1 MITSLEELVEY
12 INGDDYNKL
21 VVEEAIDRNGWIDTS
36 GRSDYDVCQF
46 GNRKVVL
53 DENTAE
59 AKIVYIDTMYLIGK
73 AVALIESTCEGDKG
87 FPNSF
92 VSVCAPPKKS
102 QSFIYWCREALRK
115 GCEDLCFIADLDYSS
130 MVMADPSGR
139 YWVGYYQTKG
149 EISKQKERVRI
160 GKLVMEL
167 RKKKGYTLQKLADL
181 CGINLQN
188 IAKIEKGKYNVSI
201 DILGRI
207 ATALD
212 AKLIID

>member
-1 MITSLEELVEY
+1 MIKTLEELVEY
-12 INGDDYNKL
+12 INGDDYNQL
-21 VVEEAIDRNGWIDTS
+21 VVNEVIEQNGWIDTS
-36 GRSDYDVCQF
+36 GRSDYDVCQS

-53 DENTAE
+53 DENTAG
-59 AKIVYIDTMYLIGK
+59 AKIVYIDTMYLLGK
-73 AVALIESTCEGDKG
+73 AVAIIEDECENDKA
-87 FPNSF
+87 FPKSF
-92 VSVCAPPKKS
+92 SGVCAPPKKS
-102 QSFIYWCREALRK
+102 QSFLYWCKEALRK
-115 GCEDLCFIADLDYSS
+115 GREDLSFVCDLDYNN
-130 MVMADPSGR
+130 MVIADPSGR

-149 EISKQKERVRI
+149 DISKYKERMRI

-167 RKKKGYTLQKLADL
+167 RKKKGYTLQELGEL

-212 AKLIID
+212 AKLTID